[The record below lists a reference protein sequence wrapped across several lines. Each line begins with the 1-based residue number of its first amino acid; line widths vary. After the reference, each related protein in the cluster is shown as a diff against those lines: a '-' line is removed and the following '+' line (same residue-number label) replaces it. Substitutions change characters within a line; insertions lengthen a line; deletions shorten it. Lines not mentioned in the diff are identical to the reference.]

1 MEQEDAY
8 LTHVPDENGV
18 PQAPED
24 GGSDDSDEET
34 EPEDLGDAGDGE
46 PAGAA
51 SASSVEGVRRGRIDV
66 WPFPMAR
73 KASPVAL
80 AHVGMCAP
88 LLYIL
93 ESALH
98 AAQLNGSSHGES

>member
-34 EPEDLGDAGDGE
+34 EPE
-46 PAGAA
+46 AA
-51 SASSVEGVRRGRIDV
+51 AVESELQIGMETAMPSPERAAID
-66 WPFPMAR
+66 
-73 KASPVAL
+73 
-80 AHVGMCAP
+80 
-88 LLYIL
+88 
-93 ESALH
+93 
-98 AAQLNGSSHGES
+98 